1 MVYTSFTAH
10 KRESDGVVQTV
21 SEHCNNTAILAESYL
36 VDLDL
41 GKAGRIIGLLHDAGK
56 LTSEFDDYINGI
68 SNAARGSIDH
78 SYAGAKYLYDMAED
92 DRTEIAGI
100 GLAHTIISHHG
111 LHDWVDND
119 CRDYFKIRT
128 SKKEGYDQVLNN
140 LYEIIGDNDLD
151 KLFSA
156 AAEEWLAAVN
166 RIKPKDK
173 IEFTY
178 YIGMLERLLL
188 SALIDADRTDT
199 SDFMSNAETLHS
211 TDNSKLWYSMNNRM
225 DELLENFA
233 NETGSIPIQRRSIS
247 DRCAEFAKHQVGVC
261 KLIVPTGGG
270 KTLSSM
276 RFAIKQCMN
285 FGKKRIFYIAPFM
298 SILEQNSEIIEALAG
313 KENFLEHHSNLVAE
327 FDDENEYNAY
337 QLCAERWESP
347 VIATTM
353 VQFLNTLFS
362 GKTSSVRRMH
372 RLSNAVIIIDEVQSV
387 PLKCTHLFSLA
398 VNFLAK
404 VCKSTIVLC
413 SATQPTFE
421 KNKYKIQ
428 FDESSEMIGDNNI
441 DFKIFHRA
449 DIIPMLETYGYDFE
463 EAAEFCK
470 NKFEENNDLLLIVNT
485 KAQAL
490 QMYKLMKE
498 QMSDSAF
505 IIHLSTNMCPIHR
518 KKRIN
523 TLRRLLRR
531 KLPVICITTQLIE
544 AGVDISFSCVVR
556 AMAGLD
562 NAAQAAGRCNRSGEK
577 KRICPVYIIN
587 FKNEKLGGLIEIKA
601 AQRITRN
608 IINSSEKDL
617 LSPKMQN
624 EYYQQLFSDCSESL
638 DYTVGDNVT
647 LLELLS
653 LNKNRWE
660 IHKETH
666 WELAQAFRTAGKLFE
681 VIDRNTEAVLV
692 PYDKKAENLIA
703 SLNNALTPNE
713 AASLIRKAQK
723 YTVSIYAGTKKALIE
738 NGAIYEAYNG
748 IIILDKRFY
757 NSEYGI
763 TAEGSQRE
771 VLMF

>member
-1 MVYTSFTAH
+1 MSFTAH

-21 SEHCNNTAILAESYL
+21 SEHCNNTALLAESYL

-41 GKAGRIIGLLHDAGK
+41 GNAGKIIGLLHDAGK

-313 KENFLEHHSNLVAE
+313 KENFLEHHSNLAAE

-441 DFKIFHRA
+441 DFKIFHRT

-624 EYYQQLFSDCSESL
+624 EYYQQLFSECSESL

-738 NGAIYEAYNG
+738 NGAIYKAYNG

>member
-1 MVYTSFTAH
+1 MSFTAH

-156 AAEEWLAAVN
+156 AAEEWLAAAN

-441 DFKIFHRA
+441 DFKIFHRT
-449 DIIPMLETYGYDFE
+449 DIIPMLKTYGYDFE

-505 IIHLSTNMCPIHR
+505 IIHLSTNMCPLHR

-617 LSPKMQN
+617 LSPKMLN

-660 IHKETH
+660 IHKETN